1 MAENYNS
8 GEGGVLVNMQ
18 GYFHLKESDHVKTS
32 SVNKEFYNKVV
43 DELGLFSAKHQLYTY
58 AILVAILRGA
68 EVDISTKSEDI
79 CLVGNVNSDNLAIVK
94 GLIAKLNPDIKDGNS
109 LLKRMHEYAD
119 AGINL
124 LRIEYENNGVFRMD
138 QFID

>member
-1 MAENYNS
+1 MGTE
-8 GEGGVLVNMQ
+8 
-18 GYFHLKESDHVKTS
+18 GYFYLKESEHVKTS
-32 SVNKEFYNKVV
+32 LINKAFYNKVV
-43 DELGLFSAKHQLYTY
+43 DELRLFSAKHQLYTY
-58 AILVAILRGA
+58 AILVAVLKGA
-68 EVDISTKSEDI
+68 ERDTSTKSEDI
-79 CLVGNVNSDNLAIVK
+79 CLVGNVNPDNLEIVR

-124 LRIEYENNGVFRMD
+124 LRVEYENNGVFRMD

>member
-1 MAENYNS
+1 V
-8 GEGGVLVNMQ
+8 GMQ
-18 GYFHLKESDHVKTS
+18 GYFHLKEAEHVKTS
-32 SVNKEFYNKVV
+32 SVNKDFYNKVV

-58 AILVAILRGA
+58 AVLVAILRGA
-68 EVDISTKSEDI
+68 ERDTSTKSEDI
-79 CLVGNVNSDNLAIVK
+79 CLVGNVNPDNLLIVK
-94 GLIAKLNPDIKDGNS
+94 GLIAKLNPDIKDGGS

-124 LRIEYENNGVFRMD
+124 LRVEYENNGVFRMD

>member
-1 MAENYNS
+1 M
-8 GEGGVLVNMQ
+8 GIQ
-18 GYFHLKESDHVKTS
+18 GYFDLKESDHVRTS
-32 SVNKEFYNKVV
+32 SVNKEFYNKIV

-58 AILVAILRGA
+58 AILVAILKDA
-68 EVDISTKSEDI
+68 ERDTTTKSEDI
-79 CLVGNVNSDNLAIVK
+79 CLVGNVNSDNLSIAK
-94 GLIAKLNPDIKDGNS
+94 GLVAKMNPDITDGGT

-124 LRIEYENNGVFRMD
+124 LRIEFENNGVLRMD